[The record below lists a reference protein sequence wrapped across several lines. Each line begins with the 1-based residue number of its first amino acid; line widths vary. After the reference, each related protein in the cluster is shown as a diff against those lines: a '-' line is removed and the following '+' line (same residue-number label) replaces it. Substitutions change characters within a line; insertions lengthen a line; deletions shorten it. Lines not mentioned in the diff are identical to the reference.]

1 MKWQQL
7 LLFFQGQFV
16 DSYDPTIENTFNKNM
31 KIQGQEYEVLV
42 VDTAGQDEYSIFP
55 TQYTLD
61 IDGYVLVYSIDNEKS
76 FEVVQAIYEKLVDL
90 LGNPSFP
97 LVIVGNK
104 SDLHMNRVITQ
115 ATGKKLAQDLKAM
128 FFETSAKDNHC
139 ATDLFTKTIIQIE
152 KVNVFV
158 YMIYFSFK
166 HNNLQIEGNSLD
178 DQKKGCLISWKVQWG
193 RGSKWLQVATENIE
207 LCQPSAIP

>member
-1 MKWQQL
+1 MVKQL

-166 HNNLQIEGNSLD
+166 RNNLQIEGNSLD
-178 DQKKGCLISWKVQWG
+178 DQKKGCLISWKVKWG

>member
-1 MKWQQL
+1 M
-7 LLFFQGQFV
+7 
-16 DSYDPTIENTFNKNM
+16 
-31 KIQGQEYEVLV
+31 
-42 VDTAGQDEYSIFP
+42 DTAGQDEYSIFP
-55 TQYTLD
+55 TQYTID

-152 KVNVFV
+152 KVNFFV
-158 YMIYFSFK
+158 YMNYFSFK

-178 DQKKGCLISWKVQWG
+178 DQKKGCLIS
-193 RGSKWLQVATENIE
+193 
-207 LCQPSAIP
+207 

>member
-1 MKWQQL
+1 MNNYQLLLACFLTNSYEMVQQL

-166 HNNLQIEGNSLD
+166 RNNLQIEGNSLD
-178 DQKKGCLISWKVQWG
+178 DQKKGCLIS
-193 RGSKWLQVATENIE
+193 
-207 LCQPSAIP
+207 

>member
-1 MKWQQL
+1 MICSL
-7 LLFFQGQFV
+7 FQGQFV
-16 DSYDPTIENTFNKNM
+16 DSYDPTIENTFNKTLKVRN
-31 KIQGQEYEVLV
+31 QEFELFV

-55 TQYTLD
+55 TQYTID

-152 KVNVFV
+152 KVNFFV
-158 YMIYFSFK
+158 YMNYFSFK

-178 DQKKGCLISWKVQWG
+178 DQKKGCLIS
-193 RGSKWLQVATENIE
+193 
-207 LCQPSAIP
+207 

>member
-1 MKWQQL
+1 M
-7 LLFFQGQFV
+7 
-16 DSYDPTIENTFNKNM
+16 
-31 KIQGQEYEVLV
+31 
-42 VDTAGQDEYSIFP
+42 
-55 TQYTLD
+55 
-61 IDGYVLVYSIDNEKS
+61 
-76 FEVVQAIYEKLVDL
+76 QAIYEKLVDL

-152 KVNVFV
+152 KVNYFV
-158 YMIYFSFK
+158 YMNYFSFN

-178 DQKKGCLISWKVQWG
+178 DQKKGCLIS
-193 RGSKWLQVATENIE
+193 
-207 LCQPSAIP
+207 